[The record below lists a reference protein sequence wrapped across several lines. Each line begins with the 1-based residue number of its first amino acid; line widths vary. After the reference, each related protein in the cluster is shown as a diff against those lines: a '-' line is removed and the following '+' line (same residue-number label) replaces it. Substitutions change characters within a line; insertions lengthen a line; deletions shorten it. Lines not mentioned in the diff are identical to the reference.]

1 MRKKL
6 YLGFCA
12 LVFLTLSSFAQT
24 VIVSGK
30 VTDEKGLPLEGAT
43 ILEKNTKNATISDAK
58 GVFKFAVKQGA
69 TLVISEVGYE
79 KIETK
84 ASGTSI
90 GVSLKIFKDDLSE
103 VVVTAQ
109 GISKTKKSLG
119 YAVSTVGKELIEQRP
134 ETDVIRLLNGKA
146 AGVNILNSS
155 GLSGSGTNINIRGI
169 STITGSSQPL
179 FIVDGVP
186 FDGGTNIN
194 SDFTFGNQTTSRFLD
209 LDPNNI
215 ENISILKGL
224 SATTFYG
231 EAGRNGV
238 ILVTTKSGNSKKVKK
253 KTEISITQ
261 SLFATQ
267 AILPEYNESYGG
279 GFDLSLGIAFFSNWG
294 AKFTNPPAQVAHPYD
309 KAALNQ
315 AFPQYKGVL
324 YDYKYY
330 NSVPKFFR
338 TGVNSTTSINAN
350 GASENS
356 SYNLS
361 YTYTDDQGYLSG
373 NGLYKNALSMGGTSK
388 LSNHFT
394 VSGTVNFTTSK
405 VASPPVST
413 SFGSN
418 PTNASIFGNVMY
430 TPTAVDLN
438 NLPYENPFTHG
449 SLYYRNNNDIQNPRW
464 TLNNSFVKNNT
475 TRTFGK
481 GQIQYELNKH
491 FNVTYRLGFDNYT
504 ESQEYS
510 QNKGGIQ
517 TPNGI
522 LRTSTGLNSILDHS
536 LLSSYNTVLNKDLSL
551 SVDAGLNSRRL
562 SYSQTGLYSQQQ
574 LVYGLMNHGNFVSH
588 DVYGEGGIPSSGN
601 SLNYEQQTL
610 STGVFAQANI
620 DFKEYAYLTVGGRN
634 SWSST
639 VEKENRSI
647 FYPSASISFIP
658 TSAIEGLKN
667 SKSINYLK
675 VRLGYATSANFPSP
689 YTTRAALNISTRS
702 FLTNAGTPINSNS
715 IPNLLPNPNLKPE
728 LLGEIEA
735 GIEGKFFN
743 NRLSADI
750 TLYNKKSDNQ
760 ILFRDLDPSTGYTRQ
775 QINAGS
781 VSNKGIEMALG
792 YTVIKKKN
800 LTWQLD
806 ALYTLNKSL
815 VSNIPDGIQQINTG
829 GYTNLGTF
837 AKNGSPL
844 GVIMGAAF
852 QRDPTGKTNQR
863 LVDPSTGNYL
873 TANSISV
880 LGDPNAQYRL
890 NGIST
895 LTYKQFSF
903 RVQVDYSCGGS
914 MYAGTAG
921 TLLGRGVT
929 KDTEFDR
936 ALPFILPG
944 VDNNGKQNTVQISAT
959 QAYFTN
965 TVAGGAA
972 DEASIYDATFIKLR
986 EASFSYSLPAKLLEK
1001 SPFGSVSIALTG
1013 SNLWYYAP
1021 NFPKY
1026 VHFDPEVNG
1035 LGVGNGRGLDFLSGP
1050 SARRFGASIKV
1061 TF

>member
-1 MRKKL
+1 MRKL
-6 YLGFCA
+6 CA
-12 LVFLTLSSFAQT
+12 LVLCIVMAVSQLLAQT
-24 VIVSGK
+24 TTVTGK
-30 VTDEKGLPLEGAT
+30 VTDDKGAPVPGAT
-43 ILEKNTKNATISDAK
+43 ILEKGTKN
-58 GVFKFAVKQGA
+58 GVSASNDGYFSIKVKAGA
-69 TLVISEVGYE
+69 TLVISAIGFDGVQV
-79 KIETK
+79 K
-84 ASGTSI
+84 ASNSSMLI
-90 GVSLKIFKDDLSE
+90 GLKGMKDDLSE

-119 YAVSTVGKELIEQRP
+119 YAVSSVGKDLLEQRP
-134 ETDVIRLLNGKA
+134 ETDVVRVLNGKA
-146 AGVNILNSS
+146 PGVNILNSS

-186 FDGGTNIN
+186 FDGGTNAN
-194 SDFTFGNQTTSRFLD
+194 ANFTFGNQTTSRFLD

-238 ILVTTKSGNSKKVKK
+238 ILITTKSGSSKRAKRKS
-253 KTEISITQ
+253 EISITQ
-261 SLFATQ
+261 SVFATQ
-267 AILPEYNESYGG
+267 AILPEYNETYGG

-294 AKFTNPPAQVAHPYD
+294 AKFTDPPAMVTHPYD
-309 KAALNQ
+309 NAALNA
-315 AFPQYKGVL
+315 AFPQFKGVP
-324 YDYKYY
+324 YAYKYY
-330 NSVPKFFR
+330 NSVPNFFR
-338 TGVNSTTSINAN
+338 TGVNNTTSINAN
-350 GASENS
+350 GASDNS
-356 SYNLS
+356 SYNLN
-361 YTYTDDQGYLSG
+361 YTYTDDQGYLIG
-373 NGLYKNALSMGGTSK
+373 NGLYKNALSMGGTTK

-394 VSGTVNFTTSK
+394 VSGTINFTTTK

-430 TPTAVDLN
+430 TPTAVDLMG
-438 NLPYENPFTHG
+438 LPYENPFNHS
-449 SLYYRNNNDIQNPRW
+449 SLYYRSGNDIQNPRW
-464 TLNNSFVKNNT
+464 TLYNSFVKNNT

-491 FNVTYRLGFDNYT
+491 FNVTYRFGFDNYT
-504 ESQEYS
+504 EFQEYA

-536 LLSSYNTVLNKDLSL
+536 LLASYNTVLNKDLSL
-551 SVDAGLNSRRL
+551 TVDGGVNSRRL

-574 LVYGLMNHGNFVSH
+574 LVYGLMNHSNFVSH
-588 DVYGEGGIPSSGN
+588 DVYGEDGSA
-601 SLNYEQQTL
+601 LNYDQQTL
-610 STGVFAQANI
+610 STGVFAQAAL
-620 DFKEYAYLTVGGRN
+620 DYKEYAFLNVGGRN

-639 VEKENRSI
+639 VESANRSI

-658 TSAIEGLKN
+658 TAAFAGLKSN
-667 SKSINYLK
+667 KGVNYLK

-689 YTTRAALNISTRS
+689 YSTRAALNIATRT
-702 FLTNAGTPINSNS
+702 FLTSTGTPINTNS

-728 LLGEIEA
+728 LLGEVEA
-735 GIEGKFFN
+735 GVEGRFLDNK
-743 NRLSADI
+743 LSVDL
-750 TLYNKKSDNQ
+750 TFYRKVSKDQ
-760 ILFRDLDPSTGYTRQ
+760 ILFRSLDPSTGYTSQ

-781 VSNKGIEMALG
+781 VSNKGIELALG

-800 LTWQLD
+800 LVWQLD
-806 ALYTLNKSL
+806 ALYTLNQSL
-815 VSNIPDGIQQINTG
+815 VSDIPSGISQINTG

-837 AKNGSPL
+837 ARNGSPL
-844 GVIMGAAF
+844 GVIMGYAF
-852 QRDPTGKTNQR
+852 QRDPSGKTNQR
-863 LVDPSTGNYL
+863 LVNQSTGDYL

-880 LGDPNAQYRL
+880 LGDPNAKYRL

-944 VDNNGKQNTVQISAT
+944 VDNNGNKNTVQISAT
-959 QAYFTN
+959 QAYFNN

-986 EASFSYSLPAKLLEK
+986 EASLSYSLPAKMLEK
-1001 SPFGSVSIALTG
+1001 TPLGSVSISLTG
-1013 SNLWYYAP
+1013 SNLWYFAP

>member
-1 MRKKL
+1 MAASQL
-6 YLGFCA
+6 L
-12 LVFLTLSSFAQT
+12 AQT
-24 VIVSGK
+24 TMVTGR
-30 VTDEKGLPLEGAT
+30 VTDDKGLPLEGVT
-43 ILEKNTKNATISDAK
+43 VLEKNTKNGTLTDSK
-58 GVFKFAVKQGA
+58 GIFKLSVKQGA
-69 TLVISEVGYE
+69 VLVISEVGFE
-79 KIETK
+79 KVEVK
-84 ASGTSI
+84 SSSSLI
-90 GVSLKIFKDDLSE
+90 GVSLKVFKDDLSE
-103 VVVTAQ
+103 VIVTAQ
-109 GISKTKKSLG
+109 GISKSKKSLG
-119 YAVSTVGKELIEQRP
+119 YAVSSVGKDLLEQRP
-134 ETDVIRLLNGKA
+134 ETDVVRILNGKA

-179 FIVDGVP
+179 FVVDDVP
-186 FDGGTNIN
+186 FDGGTNTN
-194 SDFTFGNQTTSRFLD
+194 SNFTFGNQTSSRFLD

-224 SATTFYG
+224 SATTLYG

-238 ILVTTKSGNSKKVKK
+238 ILVTTKSGSSRKAKLKS
-253 KTEISITQ
+253 EISITQ
-261 SLFATQ
+261 SVFATQ

-294 AKFTNPPAQVAHPYD
+294 AKFTNPPAQVVHPYD
-309 KAALNQ
+309 KVALNA
-315 AFPQYKGVL
+315 AFPEYKGVK

-350 GASENS
+350 GANEKS
-356 SYNLS
+356 SYNLN
-361 YTYTDDQGYLSG
+361 YTYTDDQGYLTG

-394 VSGTVNFTTSK
+394 VSGTLNYTTTK
-405 VASPPVST
+405 VSSPPVST

-438 NLPYENPFTHG
+438 NLPYENPFTHA

-464 TLNNSFVKNNT
+464 TLANSFVKDNT
-475 TRTFGK
+475 TRVFGK
-481 GQIQYELNKH
+481 AQIKYDLDKH
-491 FNVTYRLGFDNYT
+491 FNVSYRLGFDDYT
-504 ESQEYS
+504 EFQQYS

-517 TPNGI
+517 TPTGV
-522 LRTSTGLNSILDHS
+522 LRTSTGLNSIRDHS
-536 LLSSYNTVLNKDLSL
+536 FLASYNTSVNKDLIL
-551 SVDAGLNSRRL
+551 TVDGGINSRRL

-574 LVYGLMNHGNFVSH
+574 LVYGLVNHGNFVSH
-588 DVYGEGGIPSSGN
+588 DVN
-601 SLNYEQQTL
+601 SEDGSALNYEQQTL
-610 STGVFAQANI
+610 STGIFAQAGL
-620 DFKEYAYLTVGGRN
+620 DFKEYAFLNIGGRN
-634 SWSST
+634 SWVST
-639 VEKENRSI
+639 AESANRSI
-647 FYPSASISFIP
+647 FYPSASVSFVP
-658 TSAIEGLKN
+658 TSAIEALKN
-667 SKSINYLK
+667 SKAINYLK
-675 VRLGYATSANFPSP
+675 LRIGYATSANFPSP
-689 YTTRAALNISTRS
+689 YTTRAALNIGTRS
-702 FLTNAGTPINSNS
+702 FLSSTGTPINTNS
-715 IPNLLPNPNLKPE
+715 IPNLLPNPNIKPE
-728 LLGEIEA
+728 LLGEVEA
-735 GIEGKFFN
+735 GVEGKFFN

-750 TLYNKKSDNQ
+750 TLYSKTSKNQ
-760 ILFRDLDPSTGYTRQ
+760 ILFRSLDPSTGYTSQ

-781 VSNKGIEMALG
+781 VSNKGIEIALG
-792 YTVIKKKN
+792 YTVIKKRD

-806 ALYTLNKSL
+806 VLYTLNKSL
-815 VSNIPDGIQQINTG
+815 VSDIPDGISQINTG
-829 GYTNLGTF
+829 GFTNLGTF
-837 AKNGSPL
+837 ARNGSPL
-844 GVIMGAAF
+844 GVIMGYAF
-852 QRDPTGKTNQR
+852 QRDPSGKTNQR
-863 LVDPSTGNYL
+863 LVEQSTGNYL

-880 LGDPNAQYRL
+880 LGDPNALYKL

-895 LTYKQFSF
+895 LTYKRFSF
-903 RVQVDYSCGGS
+903 RVQVDYSAGGV
-914 MYAGTAG
+914 MYSGTSG

-936 ALPFILPG
+936 ALPYILPG
-944 VDNNGKQNTVQISAT
+944 VDNNGKKNTVQISAT

-972 DEASIYDATFIKLR
+972 DEASIFDATFVKLR
-986 EASFSYSLPAKLLEK
+986 EASLAYSLPAKMLEK
-1001 SPFGSVSIALTG
+1001 SPFGSVSISISG

>member
-1 MRKKL
+1 MAASQL
-6 YLGFCA
+6 L
-12 LVFLTLSSFAQT
+12 AQT
-24 VIVSGK
+24 TP
-30 VTDEKGLPLEGAT
+30 VTGRITDDRGLPLEGVT
-43 ILEKNTKNATISDAK
+43 ILEKNTKNGTITDSK
-58 GVFKFAVKQGA
+58 GVFKLSVKPGA
-69 TLVISEVGYE
+69 ILVISEVGFE
-79 KIETK
+79 KVEVK
-84 ASGTSI
+84 SSSSSI
-90 GVSLKIFKDDLSE
+90 GVSLKVFKDDLSE
-103 VVVTAQ
+103 VIVTAQ

-119 YAVSTVGKELIEQRP
+119 YAVSSVGKELLEQRP
-134 ETDVIRLLNGKA
+134 ETDVVRVLNGKA
-146 AGVNILNSS
+146 PGVNIINTS

-186 FDGGTNIN
+186 FDGGTNAN
-194 SDFTFGNQTTSRFLD
+194 SNFTFGNQTTSRFLD

-238 ILVTTKSGNSKKVKK
+238 ILITTKSGNSKKARK
-253 KTEISITQ
+253 KTEISVTQ
-261 SLFATQ
+261 SVFATQ

-279 GFDLSLGIAFFSNWG
+279 GFDLSLGLAFFSNWG
-294 AKFTNPPAQVAHPYD
+294 AKFTNPPTQVDHPYD
-309 KAALNQ
+309 KVALNA
-315 AFPQYKGVL
+315 AFPEYKGVK

-330 NSVPKFFR
+330 NSVPRFFR
-338 TGVNSTTSINAN
+338 TGINSTTSINAN
-350 GASENS
+350 GASDNS

-361 YTYTDDQGYLSG
+361 YTYTDDQGYLIG

-394 VSGTVNFTTSK
+394 VSGTVNYTTSK
-405 VASPPVST
+405 VSSPPVST

-430 TPTAVDLN
+430 TPTAVDLMG
-438 NLPYENPFTHG
+438 LPYENPFTNG

-464 TLNNSFVKNNT
+464 TLYNSFVKNNT
-475 TRTFGK
+475 ARTFGK

-517 TPNGI
+517 ANTGI
-522 LRTSTGLNSILDHS
+522 LRSSTGLNLILDHS
-536 LLSSYNTVLNKDLSL
+536 FLATYNTSLNKDLSL
-551 SVDAGLNSRRL
+551 TVDAGVNSRRL

-588 DVYGEGGIPSSGN
+588 DVYGEDGSA
-601 SLNYEQQTL
+601 LNFDQQSL
-610 STGVFAQANI
+610 STGVFAQAAL
-620 DFKEYAYLTVGGRN
+620 DYKEYAFLNIGGRS

-658 TSAIEGLKN
+658 TAAFESLKSN
-667 SKSINYLK
+667 KGINYLK
-675 VRLGYATSANFPSP
+675 IRVGYATSANFPSP
-689 YTTRAALNISTRS
+689 YTTRAALNIATRS
-702 FLTNAGTPINSNS
+702 YLTNAGTPINTNT

-735 GIEGKFFN
+735 GVEGKFFD
-743 NRLSADI
+743 NRLSLDL
-750 TLYNKKSDNQ
+750 TFYRKVSKNQ
-760 ILFRDLDPSTGYTRQ
+760 ILFRSLDPSTGYTSQ
-775 QINAGS
+775 QINAGTL
-781 VSNKGIEMALG
+781 SNKGIELALG
-792 YTVIKKKN
+792 YTVIKKRN
-800 LTWQLD
+800 LVWQLD
-806 ALYTLNKSL
+806 ALYTLNQSL
-815 VSNIPDGIQQINTG
+815 VNDIPAGISQINTG
-829 GYTNLGTF
+829 GFTNLGTF
-837 AKNGSPL
+837 ARKGSPL
-844 GVIMGAAF
+844 GVIMGYAF

-863 LVDPSTGNYL
+863 LVEQSTGNYL
-873 TANSISV
+873 TANEISV
-880 LGDPNAQYRL
+880 LGDPNAKYRL

-959 QAYFTN
+959 QAYFNN

-972 DEASIYDATFIKLR
+972 DEASIFDATFVKLR
-986 EASFSYSLPAKLLEK
+986 EASLAYSLPAKLLEK
-1001 SPFGSVSIALTG
+1001 SPFGSVSISLTG

-1050 SARRFGASIKV
+1050 SARRFGASVKV

>member
-1 MRKKL
+1 MSKL
-6 YLGFCA
+6 CT
-12 LVFLTLSSFAQT
+12 LVLCFLITASQLLAQT
-24 VIVSGK
+24 TAVTGR
-30 VTDEKGLPLEGAT
+30 VTDDKGQPLEGAT
-43 ILEKNTKNATISDAK
+43 VLEKNTKNGTLTDSK
-58 GVFKFAVKQGA
+58 GVFKLSVKPGA
-69 TLVISEVGYE
+69 ILVISEIGFE
-79 KIETK
+79 KIEVK
-84 ASGTSI
+84 SSSSSI
-90 GVSLKIFKDDLSE
+90 GVSLKVFKDDLSE
-103 VVVTAQ
+103 VIVTAQ

-119 YAVSTVGKELIEQRP
+119 YAVSTVGKELLEQRP
-134 ETDVIRLLNGKA
+134 ETDVVRILNGKA
-146 AGVNILNSS
+146 PGVNIINTS

-186 FDGGTNIN
+186 FDGGTNAN
-194 SDFTFGNQTTSRFLD
+194 SNFTFGNQTTSRFLD

-238 ILVTTKSGNSKKVKK
+238 ILITTKSGTSKKARK
-253 KTEISITQ
+253 KTEISVTQ
-261 SLFATQ
+261 SVFATQ

-294 AKFTNPPAQVAHPYD
+294 ARFTNPPAQVKHPYD
-309 KAALNQ
+309 KPALNA
-315 AFPQYKGVL
+315 AFPEYKGVL

-338 TGVNSTTSINAN
+338 TGINSTTSINAN
-350 GASENS
+350 GANDNS

-361 YTYTDDQGYLSG
+361 YTYTDDQGYLTG

-394 VSGTVNFTTSK
+394 VSGTVNYTTSK
-405 VASPPVST
+405 VISPPVST

-475 TRTFGK
+475 SRIFGK

-491 FNVTYRLGFDNYT
+491 FNVTYRFGFDNYT

-522 LRTSTGLNSILDHS
+522 LRTSTGLNTILDHS
-536 LLSSYNTVLNKDLSL
+536 LLTSYNTNLNSDFSL
-551 SVDAGLNSRRL
+551 TIDGGVNSRRL
-562 SYSQTGLYSQQQ
+562 SYSQTGLFSQQQ
-574 LVYGLMNHGNFVSH
+574 LVYGLLNHGNFVSH
-588 DVYGEGGIPSSGN
+588 DVYGEDGSI
-601 SLNYEQQTL
+601 LNYEQETL
-610 STGVFAQANI
+610 AVGVFAQANI
-620 DFKEYAYLTVGGRN
+620 DYKEYAFLTIGGRN

-639 VEKENRSI
+639 VEKDNRSI

-658 TSAIEGLKN
+658 TSAFESLKSN
-667 SKSINYLK
+667 KGINYLK
-675 VRLGYATSANFPSP
+675 FRVGYATSANFPSP
-689 YTTRAALNISTRS
+689 YTTRAALNIATRS
-702 FLTNAGTPINSNS
+702 FLSSGGTPINTNS

-735 GIEGKFFN
+735 GVEGMFFD
-743 NRLSADI
+743 NRVSADI
-750 TLYNKKSDNQ
+750 TLYSKKSNNQ

-781 VSNKGIEMALG
+781 VSNKGIEIALG

-800 LTWQLD
+800 LSWQLD

-815 VSNIPDGIQQINTG
+815 VNDIPDGIKQIITG
-829 GYTNLGTF
+829 GFTNLGTF

-844 GVIMGAAF
+844 GVIMGYAF
-852 QRDPTGKTNQR
+852 QRDPSGKTNQR
-863 LVDPSTGNYL
+863 LVEASTGNYL
-873 TANSISV
+873 TANEISV

-903 RVQVDYSCGGS
+903 RVQVDYSVGGV

-944 VDNNGKQNTVQISAT
+944 VDANGKQNTVQISAT
-959 QAYFTN
+959 QAYFNN

-972 DEASIYDATFIKLR
+972 DEASIYDATFVKLR
-986 EASFSYSLPAKLLEK
+986 EASLSYSIPAKFLDK
-1001 SPFGSVSIALTG
+1001 SPFGSISISLTG

-1050 SARRFGASIKV
+1050 SARRFGASVKV

>member
-1 MRKKL
+1 
-6 YLGFCA
+6 
-12 LVFLTLSSFAQT
+12 VQ
-24 VIVSGK
+24 I
-30 VTDEKGLPLEGAT
+30 
-43 ILEKNTKNATISDAK
+43 
-58 GVFKFAVKQGA
+58 
-69 TLVISEVGYE
+69 
-79 KIETK
+79 K
-84 ASGTSI
+84 ASNSAMLI
-90 GVSLKIFKDDLSE
+90 ALNVVKDDLSE

-119 YAVSTVGKELIEQRP
+119 YAVSTVGRDLLEQRP
-134 ETDVIRLLNGKA
+134 ETDVIRVLNGKA
-146 AGVNILNSS
+146 PGVNILNSS

-169 STITGSSQPL
+169 STVTGSSQPL

-186 FDGGTNIN
+186 FDGGTNAN
-194 SDFTFGNQTTSRFLD
+194 SNFTFGNQTTSRFLD

-224 SATTFYG
+224 SSTTLYG
-231 EAGRNGV
+231 EEGRNGV
-238 ILVTTKSGNSKKVKK
+238 ILITTKSGNSKKARK
-253 KTEISITQ
+253 KTEISVAQ
-261 SLFATQ
+261 SVFATQ
-267 AILPEYNESYGG
+267 AILPEYNQSYGG

-294 AKFTNPPAQVAHPYD
+294 AKFTDPAAQVTHPYD
-309 KAALNQ
+309 KAALNA
-315 AFPQYKGVL
+315 AFPQYMGVK

-330 NSVPKFFR
+330 NSVPRFFR
-338 TGVNSTTSINAN
+338 TGINSTTSVSAN
-350 GASENS
+350 GGSDNS
-356 SYNLS
+356 SYNIN
-361 YTYTDDQGYLSG
+361 YTYTDDQGYLIG
-373 NGLYKNALSMGGTSK
+373 NGLYKNALSMGGSSK

-405 VASPPVST
+405 VSSPPVST

-430 TPTAVDLN
+430 TPTAVDLMG
-438 NLPYENPFTHG
+438 LPYENPFDRS

-464 TLNNSFVKNNT
+464 TLENAFVKNNT
-475 TRTFGK
+475 VRTFGK
-481 GQIQYELNKH
+481 GQIQYELNKN

-510 QNKGGIQ
+510 QNRGGIQ
-517 TPNGI
+517 APNGI

-536 LLSSYNTVLNKDLSL
+536 LIASYNKTLNKDLSL
-551 SVDAGLNSRRL
+551 TVDGGINSRRL

-574 LVYGLMNHGNFVSH
+574 LVFGLMNHGNFVTH
-588 DVYGEGGIPSSGN
+588 DVYGEDGS
-601 SLNYEQQTL
+601 SLNYERQTL
-610 STGVFAQANI
+610 STGVFAQAAL
-620 DFKEYAYLTVGGRN
+620 DYKEYAFFNIGGRN

-639 VEKENRSI
+639 VESANRSI

-658 TSAIEGLKN
+658 TAAFSSIKSAKG
-667 SKSINYLK
+667 INYLK
-675 VRLGYATSANFPSP
+675 LRLGYATSANFPSP
-689 YTTRAALNISTRS
+689 YSTRAALNIATRS
-702 FLTNAGTPINSNS
+702 FLSNTGTPINTNS

-728 LLGEIEA
+728 LLGEVEA
-735 GIEGKFFN
+735 GVEGKFLN

-750 TLYNKKSDNQ
+750 TLYRKVSNNQ
-760 ILFRDLDPSTGYTRQ
+760 ILSRSLDPSTGYTSQ

-781 VSNKGIEMALG
+781 VSNKGIEIALG
-792 YTVIKKKN
+792 YAVIKNKN
-800 LTWQLD
+800 LVWQLD
-806 ALYTLNKSL
+806 ALYTLNQSM
-815 VSNIPDGIQQINTG
+815 VSDIPAGITQISTG

-837 AKNGSPL
+837 ARNGSPL
-844 GVIMGAAF
+844 GVIMGYAF
-852 QRDPTGKTNQR
+852 QRDPSGKTNQR
-863 LVDPSTGNYL
+863 LVDASTGNYL
-873 TANSISV
+873 TANEISV
-880 LGDPNAQYRL
+880 LGDPNAKYRL

-903 RVQVDYSCGGS
+903 RLQVDYSCGGS

-986 EASFSYSLPAKLLEK
+986 EASLSYSMPAKLLEK
-1001 SPFGSVSIALTG
+1001 SPFGSISFSLTG
-1013 SNLWYYAP
+1013 SNLWYFAP

>member
-1 MRKKL
+1 MRKL
-6 YLGFCA
+6 CTLA
-12 LVFLTLSSFAQT
+12 LCFLIATSQLLAQT
-24 VIVSGK
+24 TTVTGK
-30 VTDEKGLPLEGAT
+30 VTDDQGVPVPGAT
-43 ILEKNTKNATISDAK
+43 ILEKGTKN
-58 GVFKFAVKQGA
+58 GVSASNEGNFSIKVKAGA
-69 TLVISEVGYE
+69 TLIISAIGFDGVQ
-79 KIETK
+79 IK
-84 ASGTSI
+84 ASNSSMLI
-90 GVSLKIFKDDLSE
+90 GLKVVKDDLSE

-119 YAVSTVGKELIEQRP
+119 YAVSTVGKDLLEQRP
-134 ETDVIRLLNGKA
+134 ETDVVRVLNGKA
-146 AGVNILNSS
+146 PGVNILNSS

-186 FDGGTNIN
+186 FDGGTNAN
-194 SDFTFGNQTTSRFLD
+194 SNFTFGNQTTSRFLD

-238 ILVTTKSGNSKKVKK
+238 ILITTKSGNSKKAKK
-253 KTEISITQ
+253 KSEISVTQ
-261 SLFATQ
+261 SIFATK
-267 AILPEYNESYGG
+267 AILPEYNQSYGG

-294 AKFTNPPAQVAHPYD
+294 AKFTDPPAQVKHPYD
-309 KAALNQ
+309 KPALNS
-315 AFPQYKGVL
+315 AFPQYAGVL

-330 NSVPKFFR
+330 NSVPRFFR
-338 TGVNSTTSINAN
+338 TGINSTTSINAN
-350 GASENS
+350 GSSDNS

-361 YTYTDDQGYLSG
+361 YTYTDDQGYLTG

-405 VASPPVST
+405 VSSPPVST

-430 TPTAVDLN
+430 TPTAVDLIG
-438 NLPYENPFTHG
+438 LPYENPFDHS
-449 SLYYRNNNDIQNPRW
+449 SLYYRNGNDIQNPRW
-464 TLNNSFVKNNT
+464 TLYNSFVKNNT
-475 TRTFGK
+475 VRTFGK

-517 TPNGI
+517 APNGI

-536 LLSSYNTVLNKDLSL
+536 LLASYNGVINKDLSL
-551 SVDAGLNSRRL
+551 TVDGGVNSRRL
-562 SYSQTGLYSQQQ
+562 SYSQTGLFSQQQ

-588 DVYGEGGIPSSGN
+588 DVYGEDGSA
-601 SLNYEQQTL
+601 LNYEQQTI
-610 STGVFAQANI
+610 STGIFAQAAL
-620 DFKEYAYLTVGGRN
+620 DYKEYAFLNLGGRN

-639 VEKENRSI
+639 VESANRSI

-658 TSAIEGLKN
+658 TTAFSSLKSN
-667 SKSINYLK
+667 KGINYLK

-689 YTTRAALNISTRS
+689 YSTRAALNIATRS
-702 FLTNAGTPINSNS
+702 YLSSTGTPINTNS

-728 LLGEIEA
+728 LLGEVEA
-735 GIEGKFFN
+735 GVEGRFLD

-750 TLYNKKSDNQ
+750 TVYKKVSKDQ
-760 ILFRDLDPSTGYTRQ
+760 ILFRSLDPSTGYTSQ

-781 VSNKGIEMALG
+781 VSNKGIEIALG
-792 YTVIKKKN
+792 YTVIRKKN
-800 LTWQLD
+800 LVWQLD
-806 ALYTLNKSL
+806 ALYTLNQSL
-815 VSNIPDGIQQINTG
+815 VSDIPAGITQINTG

-837 AKNGSPL
+837 ARNGSPL
-844 GVIMGAAF
+844 GVIMGYAF
-852 QRDPTGKTNQR
+852 QRDPSGKTNQR
-863 LVDPSTGNYL
+863 LVNQSTGDYL
-873 TANSISV
+873 TANAISV
-880 LGDPNAQYRL
+880 LGDPNAKYRL

-895 LTYKQFSF
+895 LTYKRFSF

-944 VDNNGKQNTVQISAT
+944 VDANGKQNTVQISAT
-959 QAYFTN
+959 QAYFNN

-986 EASFSYSLPAKLLEK
+986 EASLSYSLPAKMLDK
-1001 SPFGSVSIALTG
+1001 SPFGSVSISLTG
-1013 SNLWYYAP
+1013 SNLWYFAP